1 MVAKSILTPSASPP
15 AGWQSMTDELAV
27 REWLASF
34 GGAIAEANYYKV
46 LADAGFDSLANMIFT
61 HDQLLS

>member
-1 MVAKSILTPSASPP
+1 
-15 AGWQSMTDELAV
+15 MTDELAV